1 VIGWWLSS
9 NFPLRAGAVSDRTFL
24 EEISIR
30 SIGVIEHSTL
40 EISPGLTVL
49 TGETGA
55 GKTMILTALN
65 LILGGKSDSSLVR
78 KGSER
83 LVASGS
89 FSVPKSLQDSF
100 EEHGLQVEDGQLILT
115 RTVNADGKSKATSN
129 AISVPS
135 SALAAASENLV
146 EVHAQAAN
154 LNMTKA
160 AKQRDLLD
168 RFGGK
173 ELHSALVKY
182 QSELANYHELKS
194 RITAMKKSIDSR
206 DAQLSELREFAA
218 VMGKLKLERG
228 ELQEITTEIGRL
240 SSVEDLRM
248 AAQNASS
255 VIEEEESGSLTTLG
269 ITRKSLD
276 SVRAKDPQI
285 EELYQRVSEAFFL
298 VDDAK
303 GVLASYLANLEADP
317 ARLDYLNARK
327 AEINALIKKHGG
339 SQSSDDELIALIERF
354 ESSKNAIADLEGGDE
369 RLKELESELIG
380 IKKKLVAAAKSLTSI
395 RSENAG
401 KLSKEVT
408 KEIQQLSMPH
418 TSFHC
423 QVQSADYSALKESD
437 FTALGCD
444 EITMLIQSHKDGP
457 LVPLAKGASGGEMSR
472 VMLALEVVLAATH
485 PVGTYVF
492 DEVDAG
498 VGGKAAI
505 EVGRRLHALSQHA
518 QVIVVTHLPQVAA
531 WADSHFVVTKNSD
544 GSVTESNV
552 RKVVKED
559 RVEEIARMLAGM
571 ESSTSA
577 REHATELLEL
587 PLSKR

>member
-1 VIGWWLSS
+1 
-9 NFPLRAGAVSDRTFL
+9 
-24 EEISIR
+24 
-30 SIGVIEHSTL
+30 
-40 EISPGLTVL
+40 
-49 TGETGA
+49 
-55 GKTMILTALN
+55 
-65 LILGGKSDSSLVR
+65 
-78 KGSER
+78 
-83 LVASGS
+83 
-89 FSVPKSLQDSF
+89 
-100 EEHGLQVEDGQLILT
+100 
-115 RTVNADGKSKATSN
+115 
-129 AISVPS
+129 
-135 SALAAASENLV
+135 
-146 EVHAQAAN
+146 
-154 LNMTKA
+154 
-160 AKQRDLLD
+160 
-168 RFGGK
+168 
-173 ELHSALVKY
+173 
-182 QSELANYHELKS
+182 
-194 RITAMKKSIDSR
+194 MKKSIDSR
-206 DAQLSELREFAA
+206 DAQLIELREFAA

-228 ELQEITTEIGRL
+228 EIQEITTEIGRL
-240 SSVEDLRM
+240 SSVEDLRL

-285 EELYQRVSEAFFL
+285 EELYQKVSEAFFL
-298 VDDAK
+298 LDDAK
-303 GVLASYLANLEADP
+303 GVLASYIANLEADP

-327 AEINALIKKHGG
+327 AEINALIKKYGG
-339 SQSSDDELIALIERF
+339 SQSADDELTSLIERF

-369 RLKELESELIG
+369 RLKELETELVG

-395 RSENAG
+395 RSDSAT

-408 KEIQQLSMPH
+408 KEVQQLSMPH

-423 QVQSADYSALKESD
+423 QVLSADYNALKESD

-444 EITMLIQSHKDGP
+444 EIAMLIQGHKDGP

>member
-1 VIGWWLSS
+1 M
-9 NFPLRAGAVSDRTFL
+9 SDRTFL

-100 EEHGLQVEDGQLILT
+100 EEHGLQVEEGQLILT

-173 ELHSALVKY
+173 ELHSALVNY
-182 QSELANYHELKS
+182 QNELANYHELKS
-194 RITAMKKSIDSR
+194 RISAMKKSIDSR

-228 ELQEITTEIGRL
+228 ELQEIITEIGRL
-240 SSVEDLRM
+240 SSVEDLRL
-248 AAQNASS
+248 AAQSASS

-339 SQSSDDELIALIERF
+339 SQSADDELIALIERF

-380 IKKKLVAAAKSLTSI
+380 IKRKLVAAAKSLTSI

-423 QVQSADYSALKESD
+423 QVQSADYNALKESD

-444 EITMLIQSHKDGP
+444 EIAMLIQGHIDGP

>member
-1 VIGWWLSS
+1 M
-9 NFPLRAGAVSDRTFL
+9 SDRTFL

-89 FSVPKSLQDSF
+89 FSVPNSLKDSF
-100 EEHGLQVEDGQLILT
+100 EENGLQVEDGQLILT

-160 AKQRDLLD
+160 SKQRDLLD

-173 ELHSALVKY
+173 ELHSALINY
-182 QSELANYHELKS
+182 QSELANYHELKA
-194 RITAMKKSIDSR
+194 RIFAMKKSIDSK
-206 DAQLSELREFAA
+206 DAQLVELREFAA

-228 ELQEITTEIGRL
+228 ELQEITSEIARL

-269 ITRKSLD
+269 IIRKSLD

-285 EELYQRVSEAFFL
+285 EELYQKVSEAFFL

-303 GVLASYLANLEADP
+303 GVLASYIVNLEADP
-317 ARLDYLNARK
+317 ARLDYLNSRK
-327 AEINALIKKHGG
+327 AEINALIKKYGG
-339 SQSSDDELIALIERF
+339 SKSADDELVSLIERF

-369 RLKELESELIG
+369 RLRELETELVG
-380 IKKKLVAAAKSLTSI
+380 IKKRLVIAAKSLTSI
-395 RSENAG
+395 RSESAA

-408 KEIQQLSMPH
+408 KEIQQLSMPY

-423 QVQSADYSALKESD
+423 QVQSADYNSLKESD

-444 EITMLIQSHKDGP
+444 EIAMLIQGHKDGP

>member
-1 VIGWWLSS
+1 
-9 NFPLRAGAVSDRTFL
+9 VSDRTFL

-100 EEHGLQVEDGQLILT
+100 EEHGLQVEEGQLILT

-173 ELHSALVKY
+173 ELHNALVNY
-182 QSELANYHELKS
+182 QNELANYHELKS
-194 RITAMKKSIDSR
+194 RISAMKKSIDSR

-228 ELQEITTEIGRL
+228 ELQEIITEIGRL
-240 SSVEDLRM
+240 SSVEDLRL
-248 AAQNASS
+248 AAQSASS

-339 SQSSDDELIALIERF
+339 SQSADDELIALIERF

-423 QVQSADYSALKESD
+423 QVQSADYNALKESD

-444 EITMLIQSHKDGP
+444 EIAMLIQGHKDGP

>member
-1 VIGWWLSS
+1 M
-9 NFPLRAGAVSDRTFL
+9 SDRTFL

-89 FSVPKSLQDSF
+89 FSVPRSLQNSF
-100 EEHGLQVEDGQLILT
+100 EENGLQVEDGQLILT

-129 AISVPS
+129 AIAVPS
-135 SALAAASENLV
+135 SVLAAASENLV

-154 LNMTKA
+154 LNMTKS

-173 ELHSALVKY
+173 ALNSALMNY
-182 QSELANYHELKS
+182 QSELANYHDLKS
-194 RITAMKKSIDSR
+194 RISAMKKSIDSR
-206 DAQLSELREFAA
+206 DAQLVELREFAA

-240 SSVEDLRM
+240 SSVEDLRL
-248 AAQNASS
+248 AAQSASF

-276 SVRAKDPQI
+276 SVRVKDPQI

-298 VDDAK
+298 VDDARS
-303 GVLASYLANLEADP
+303 VLASYISNLEADP
-317 ARLDYLNARK
+317 ARLEYLNSRK
-327 AEINALIKKHGG
+327 AEINALIKKYGG
-339 SQSSDDELIALIERF
+339 AQSADDELIALIERF
-354 ESSKNAIADLEGGDE
+354 ESSKNSIADLEGGDE
-369 RLKELESELIG
+369 RLKELETELVG
-380 IKKKLVAAAKSLTSI
+380 IKKKLVTAAKSLTSL
-395 RSENAG
+395 RSENAA
-401 KLSKEVT
+401 KLSKEVS

-423 QVQSADYSALKESD
+423 QVQSADYNALKESD

-444 EITMLIQSHKDGP
+444 EIAMLIQGHKDGP

-505 EVGRRLHALSQHA
+505 EVGRRLHALSKHA

-552 RKVVKED
+552 TKVVKED
-559 RVEEIARMLAGM
+559 RIEEIARMLAGM
-571 ESSTSA
+571 ESSVSA

-587 PLSKR
+587 PLLKR

>member
-1 VIGWWLSS
+1 M
-9 NFPLRAGAVSDRTFL
+9 SDRTFL

-30 SIGVIEHSTL
+30 SIGVIEYSTL

-89 FSVPKSLQDSF
+89 FSVPKSLQNSF
-100 EEHGLQVEDGQLILT
+100 EESGLQVEDGQLILT

-129 AISVPS
+129 AIAVPS
-135 SALAAASENLV
+135 SVLAAASENLV

-154 LNMTKA
+154 LNMTKS

-168 RFGGK
+168 RYGGK
-173 ELHSALVKY
+173 ELNASLMDFQMK
-182 QSELANYHELKS
+182 LANYHDLKS
-194 RITAMKKSIDSR
+194 RISAMKKSIDSR
-206 DAQLSELREFAA
+206 DAQLVELREFATI
-218 VMGKLKLERG
+218 MGKLKLERG

-240 SSVEDLRM
+240 SSVEDLRL
-248 AAQNASS
+248 AAQSASS

-303 GVLASYLANLEADP
+303 GVLASYISNLEADP
-317 ARLDYLNARK
+317 ARLEYLNSRK
-327 AEINALIKKHGG
+327 AEINALIKKYGG
-339 SQSSDDELIALIERF
+339 SQSADDELIALIERF

-369 RLKELESELIG
+369 RLKELESELAG
-380 IKKKLVAAAKSLTSI
+380 IKKKLVTSARSLTSI
-395 RSENAG
+395 RTENATR
-401 KLSKEVT
+401 LSQEVT

-418 TSFHC
+418 TSFQC
-423 QVQSADYSALKESD
+423 QVNSADYNALKESD

-444 EITMLIQSHKDGP
+444 EIVMLIQGHKDGP

-505 EVGRRLHALSQHA
+505 EVGRRLHALSKHA

-552 RKVVKED
+552 TKVVKED
-559 RVEEIARMLAGM
+559 RIEEIARMLAGM
-571 ESSTSA
+571 ESSVSA

-587 PLSKR
+587 PLLKR

>member
-1 VIGWWLSS
+1 
-9 NFPLRAGAVSDRTFL
+9 VSDRTFL

-30 SIGVIEHSTL
+30 SIGVIEHSIL

-89 FSVPKSLQDSF
+89 FSVPKSLHASF
-100 EEHGLQVEDGQLILT
+100 EEAGLEVEDGQLILT

-129 AISVPS
+129 AIAVPS
-135 SALAAASENLV
+135 SVLAAASENLV

-173 ELHSALVKY
+173 ELNSALMNY

-194 RITAMKKSIDSR
+194 RISAMKKSIDSR
-206 DAQLSELREFAA
+206 DAQLSELREFAT

-228 ELQEITTEIGRL
+228 ELQQITTEIGRL
-240 SSVEDLRM
+240 SSVEDLRL
-248 AAQNASS
+248 AAQSASS

-269 ITRKSLD
+269 IARKSLD
-276 SVRAKDPQI
+276 LVRAKDPQI
-285 EELYQRVSEAFFL
+285 EELYQKVSEAFFL

-303 GVLASYLANLEADP
+303 GVLASYISNLEADP
-317 ARLDYLNARK
+317 ARLDYLNSRK
-327 AEINALIKKHGG
+327 AEINALIKKYGG
-339 SQSSDDELIALIERF
+339 SHSADDELIALIERF

-369 RLKELESELIG
+369 RLKELETELSG
-380 IKKKLVAAAKSLTSI
+380 IKKKLVTTAKLLTSI
-395 RSENAG
+395 RTQSAG
-401 KLSKEVT
+401 KLSEQVT

-423 QVQSADYSALKESD
+423 QLESADYNALKESD
-437 FTALGCD
+437 FSALGCD
-444 EITMLIQSHKDGP
+444 EIAMLIRGHKDGP

-505 EVGRRLHALSQHA
+505 EVGRRLHALSEHA

-559 RVEEIARMLAGM
+559 RIEEIARMLAGM

-587 PLSKR
+587 PLAKR